1 MLNSDKLCIEKIVNQ
16 TRSSE
21 RKFKEGDF
29 KGAIEDKRELRC
41 LLKSKFCDKDIFK
54 QFKEELSFLY
64 ASKFDLINDHKLRI
78 DESKIN
84 EIVKLLEQK
93 SDEKYNNGDF
103 KGAIRAL
110 RRSEK
115 YLAKK
120 NIPNWFFYK
129 VRFYGYIANPP
140 PHWFMVMPQSTLE
153 SLLFFLVLSL
163 LASYIV
169 KIKYGPNLKVQK

>member
-1 MLNSDKLCIEKIVNQ
+1 MLNSDLLLIESIINQ

-21 RKFKEGDF
+21 RKFREGNF
-29 KGAIEDKRELRC
+29 KGAIEDKREVR
-41 LLKSKFCDKDIFK
+41 LLLNSKFCDKNTIK
-54 QFKEELSFLY
+54 KFKEELFYLY

-84 EIVKLLEQK
+84 KIVKSLEKK
-93 SDEKYNNGDF
+93 SDEKYNKGDF

-120 NIPNWFFYK
+120 SIP
-129 VRFYGYIANPP
+129 I
-140 PHWFMVMPQSTLE
+140 
-153 SLLFFLVLSL
+153 
-163 LASYIV
+163 
-169 KIKYGPNLKVQK
+169 